1 MKGVHMPK
9 IIPTLITIGLGALLI
24 TFVSAQE
31 KKPVESPKPA
41 VSPSQELLFQ
51 WYGLFRKVT
60 TMAEDFPEDKYDFK
74 AQKDERTFGQNLIHL
89 AAAVFINMSPING
102 APTWQFGNEDSLRK
116 KYKTKEEI
124 VKFVWQ
130 AAKAGEQLIKEQ
142 GDTGLTK
149 EYKYPW
155 SNNMV
160 HGSYLWCQML
170 EHTGEHYGQLVV
182 YYRINGMI
190 PPESRPKKS
199 D

>member
-1 MKGVHMPK
+1 MTR
-9 IIPTLITIGLGALLI
+9 IISALVTIGLAALLI
-24 TFVSAQE
+24 TFATAQE

-60 TMAEDFPEDKYDFK
+60 TMAEDFPQDKYDFK

-102 APTWQFGNEDSLRK
+102 APTWQFQNEDSLRK
-116 KYKTKEEI
+116 QYKTKEEI

-149 EYKYPW
+149 EYKNPW
-155 SNNMV
+155 SNIMV
-160 HGSYLWCQML
+160 HGSYLWRQML

-182 YYRINGMI
+182 YYRVNGMV
-190 PPESRPKKS
+190 PPESRPKNS
-199 D
+199 N